1 MAHAAPGAPM
11 SSSIMS
17 EKRTSLIGALLTAM
31 GPIAMAIYTP
41 TMPTLVDV
49 FSTSEAAVKMSLSLY
64 FAGFALAQLIG
75 GPLSDAFG
83 RRKTTLG
90 FVGIFIIG
98 SVIAAFAPDIGWLLA
113 GRLIQGIG
121 ASIGAA
127 VARAIVRDQFTG
139 QQAARIMNTIGIVLS
154 IGPAL
159 APTAGG
165 LLLAGLGWQSV
176 FFTLLVFGMAT
187 AACIAFCM
195 AETATP
201 DPLMAHPARLLSAY
215 LRLAVDMRF
224 IAGSL
229 VLMGTI
235 GALYAQATMLPFIL
249 IRNVGLTP
257 TGFGI
262 GMLAQTGS
270 YFAGSVAL
278 RLVAPRLGGH
288 GAASLGLCFTAVGA
302 ISMLVSTHMLTPGY
316 LSIMVPVGLCSFGL
330 ALVSPHVV
338 TATLKPFPDIA
349 GSASA
354 LMGFIQMGGGFLAG
368 SLAAWIG
375 TPLQAFGILIPAME
389 LLAVASYVVLVSV
402 SRQSGSR
409 SFS

>member
-1 MAHAAPGAPM
+1 
-11 SSSIMS
+11 MS

-41 TMPTLVDV
+41 TMPTLVQV
-49 FSTSEAAVKMSLSLY
+49 FDTSEAAIKMSLSLY

-90 FVGIFIIG
+90 FVGIFILG
-98 SVIAAFAPDIGWLLA
+98 SVIAAFAPTVGWLLT

-121 ASIGAA
+121 TSIGAA

-154 IGPAL
+154 VGPAL

-165 LLLAGLGWQSV
+165 LLLAAFGWQSV
-176 FFTLLVFGMAT
+176 FFTLLAVGMIAALCVTVF
-187 AACIAFCM
+187 M
-195 AETATP
+195 AETTQP
-201 DPLMAHPARLLSAY
+201 NPALARPGRLVAAY
-215 LRLAVDMRF
+215 LRLGANLRF
-224 IAGSL
+224 LSGSL

-257 TGFGI
+257 TQFGI

-270 YFAGSVAL
+270 YFAGSLAL
-278 RLVAPRLGGH
+278 RFVAPRLGGH
-288 GAASLGLCFTAVGA
+288 GSAKLGLCFTALGA
-302 ISMLVSTHMLTPGY
+302 VTMLAATHLMTPTYIG
-316 LSIMVPVGLCSFGL
+316 IMGPVALCSFGL
-330 ALVSPHVV
+330 AMISPHVV
-338 TATLKPFPDIA
+338 TATLQPFPDIA

-368 SLAAWIG
+368 SLAAVIG
-375 TPLQAFGILIPAME
+375 TPLQAFGILIPGME
-389 LLAVASYVVLVSV
+389 LMAVAAYFVLFTV
-402 SRQSGSR
+402 SRRQGSH